1 VSIPL
6 WVLGPSLLVRA
17 KRAVEIGN
25 GSNGPKADMENCPAV
40 VTRVGTSSKAQP
52 RPRVSS
58 ADAISATCRNPLS
71 SGLWVFRVAKGP
83 CVTYAITAKARTQ
96 GLRTFYNLM
105 GRPLRQARVCV
116 SSSHGYHV
124 SVQSA
129 ADCGGCC
136 RSDSASKD
144 YRKPACV
151 SAVGRGQVD

>member
-58 ADAISATCRNPLS
+58 ADAISAISTRPAQFRSAGLALTAFTVSQPRQHRVSLEGINNAAEVTGLLVGNPS
-71 SGLWVFRVAKGP
+71 QHMHYS
-83 CVTYAITAKARTQ
+83 
-96 GLRTFYNLM
+96 
-105 GRPLRQARVCV
+105 
-116 SSSHGYHV
+116 
-124 SVQSA
+124 
-129 ADCGGCC
+129 
-136 RSDSASKD
+136 
-144 YRKPACV
+144 
-151 SAVGRGQVD
+151 

>member
-58 ADAISATCRNPLS
+58 ADAISAYYLS
-71 SGLWVFRVAKGP
+71 LRVKFLRLDRDMQ
-83 CVTYAITAKARTQ
+83 RTH
-96 GLRTFYNLM
+96 
-105 GRPLRQARVCV
+105 PRQN
-116 SSSHGYHV
+116 
-124 SVQSA
+124 
-129 ADCGGCC
+129 
-136 RSDSASKD
+136 
-144 YRKPACV
+144 
-151 SAVGRGQVD
+151 

>member
-58 ADAISATCRNPLS
+58 ADAISANATYSPHPGYYALAN
-71 SGLWVFRVAKGP
+71 AKL
-83 CVTYAITAKARTQ
+83 AMKSI
-96 GLRTFYNLM
+96 
-105 GRPLRQARVCV
+105 
-116 SSSHGYHV
+116 
-124 SVQSA
+124 
-129 ADCGGCC
+129 
-136 RSDSASKD
+136 
-144 YRKPACV
+144 KP
-151 SAVGRGQVD
+151 R